1 MLVLDERAVQ
11 DALPMQDCIDAMER
25 AFQSVA
31 AGDFV
36 QPLRLIAWQPDGR
49 GGIASMPGFLNGVL
63 GAKLISVFPQNRSAG
78 MESHQGLV
86 ALHESEH
93 GRLLA
98 VVHAGAITAIRTAAV
113 SGLATRLLAN
123 ADADD
128 VALLGSGT
136 QAVTHLRAMRA
147 VRTIRRVR
155 VWSRSMEHARAFAE
169 RETSDSVAVMPYDS
183 VERAVEGAPIVCTLT
198 AATAPIL
205 HAAWISP
212 GSHVN
217 SVGASVAGFRELDAA
232 VVQRARVYVDMRATA
247 LRESDD
253 LRDLPSDRVV
263 GELSEMVT
271 GACPLRTDANDV
283 TLFKSVGMAIED
295 LAAAQLV
302 YQRATEL
309 GLGRYVDF

>member
-11 DALPMQDCIDAMER
+11 DALPMRDCIDAMER
-25 AFQSVA
+25 AFTSVA
-31 AGDFV
+31 RGDFV
-36 QPLRLIAWQPDGR
+36 QPLRLIAWQPDGH

-63 GAKLISVFPQNRSAG
+63 GAKLISVFPQNRNAG
-78 MESHQGLV
+78 LESHQGIV

-136 QAVTHLRAMRA
+136 QALTHLRAMRE

-155 VWSRSMEHARAFAE
+155 VWSRSFEHARAFAE
-169 RETSDSVAVMPYDS
+169 REISDAVPVMPCDS
-183 VERAVEGAPIVCTLT
+183 VERAVDGATIICTLT
-198 AATAPIL
+198 AATAPLL
-205 HAAWISP
+205 HASWIAA
-212 GSHVN
+212 GAHIN
-217 SVGASVAGFRELDAA
+217 SVGASVTGFRELDAA

-253 LRDLPSDRVV
+253 LRDLPSDRVA

-271 GACPLRTDANDV
+271 GACPLRTDVNEI

-302 YQRATEL
+302 YERATAL